1 MEVMVFP
8 FNLKEICLAPMSWC
22 RNHPNQS
29 IVNANNM
36 SSEWESTRKLGLRD
50 RGLIMIV
57 VAGQSRFCLSK
68 LQGIF
73 YGMTSASNRQNYI
86 CDTYEQMRSPWG
98 VVGQPMKQIV
108 AGMPD
113 E

>member
-8 FNLKEICLAPMSWC
+8 FNLKEICLKEICLAPMSWC

-50 RGLIMIV
+50 RGLIVIV
-57 VAGQSRFCLSK
+57 VAGQSRF
-68 LQGIF
+68 F
-73 YGMTSASNRQNYI
+73 A
-86 CDTYEQMRSPWG
+86 
-98 VVGQPMKQIV
+98 
-108 AGMPD
+108 
-113 E
+113 